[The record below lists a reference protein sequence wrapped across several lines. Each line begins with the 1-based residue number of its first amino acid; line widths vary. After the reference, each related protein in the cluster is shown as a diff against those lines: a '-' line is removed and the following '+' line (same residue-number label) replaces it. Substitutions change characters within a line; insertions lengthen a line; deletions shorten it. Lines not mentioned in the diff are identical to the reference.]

1 VRIRERR
8 LPVVAQLSAGEMLSS
23 EEVPMTVGQRWP
35 DGQRD
40 DSGLVA
46 ALQRN
51 RTVRAGLAQVLV
63 GSAALLL
70 GLVLPKVH
78 RGPQIST
85 GAAQPFLFAVAGG
98 LITFIALVFS
108 LLFLMIQYA
117 TTTFSP
123 RLTIFRDDRRVWR
136 AFAVFIGAFVYS
148 ATAGLQIGSDQR
160 TTAVVPALAMVL
172 VLVSLGLARNLQLRA
187 LRLLQMNTT
196 LEELRSR
203 GAHILMR
210 LYTEPAGAGQ
220 RQVPLPSVSQTVCWK
235 DAGALLL
242 QVDLAGLRTAAADV
256 GAVICLHVG
265 VGEEIGRG
273 GVVVTVHGAT
283 RPIADRTLLQHLQ
296 AGPDRRFGQDPLL
309 AFRLL
314 SDIAIR
320 ALSPAINDPASAV
333 SAIAAIDD
341 LVRIIV
347 DRELDIG
354 RVEDSTGVLR
364 VVLKMPSWDDFLVAG
379 VDDLAYYAASSP
391 MATARLAG
399 MLDELVAAAPPQR
412 RAAVEQR
419 RQRLAE
425 RRLSQTAI
433 DAIAATETTRHTS
446 AVGSPVEMPI
456 PSSE

>member
-1 VRIRERR
+1 
-8 LPVVAQLSAGEMLSS
+8 
-23 EEVPMTVGQRWP
+23 MTAGQRWP

-63 GSAALLL
+63 GSAALVL
-70 GLVLPKVH
+70 GLVLPKVS

-187 LRLLQMNTT
+187 LRLLQMNST

-203 GAHILMR
+203 GAHILTR
-210 LYTEPAGAGQ
+210 LYTEPAGSERNQ
-220 RQVPLPSVSQTVCWK
+220 DPLPSVSQTVRWT

-242 QVDLAGLRTAAADV
+242 QVDLAGLRAVAAGV
-256 GAVICLHVG
+256 GAVVCLHVG
-265 VGEEIGRG
+265 VGEEIARG
-273 GVVVTVHGAT
+273 GAIITVHGAT
-283 RPIADRTLLQHLQ
+283 LPIADRTLLEHLQ
-296 AGPDRRFGQDPLL
+296 TGPDRRFGQDPLL

-341 LVRIIV
+341 LLRIV
-347 DRELDIG
+347 ADRELDIG
-354 RVEDSTGVLR
+354 RAEDSTDALR
-364 VVLKMPSWDDFLVAG
+364 VVLKMPTWDDFLVAG
-379 VDDLAYYAASSP
+379 VDDVAYYAAGSP
-391 MATARLAG
+391 MAAARLARL
-399 MLDELVAAAPPQR
+399 LDELVATVPPQR
-412 RAAVEQR
+412 STAVEQR
-419 RQRLAE
+419 RQQLAE
-425 RRLSQTAI
+425 RRRTQ
-433 DAIAATETTRHTS
+433 DVIAATTANDTAHKTA
-446 AVGSPVEMPI
+446 AVGSPLAVPI
-456 PSSE
+456 PSSD

>member
-1 VRIRERR
+1 
-8 LPVVAQLSAGEMLSS
+8 
-23 EEVPMTVGQRWP
+23 MTVRQRRP

-40 DSGLVA
+40 DSPLVA
-46 ALQRN
+46 ALPWN
-51 RTVRAGLAQVLV
+51 RSVRAGLAQLGV

-70 GLVLPKVH
+70 GLVLPKID
-78 RGPQIST
+78 RGPQITT

-123 RLTIFRDDRRVWR
+123 RLTIFRDDPRVWR

-148 ATAGLQIGSDQR
+148 ATAGLQIGSDPR

-203 GAHILMR
+203 GAHILTQ
-210 LYTEPAGAGQ
+210 LYTELARSEEKQ
-220 RQVPLPSVSQTVCWK
+220 DPLPSVSQTVRWT

-242 QVDLAGLRTAAADV
+242 QVDPAGLRAVAAEV
-256 GAVICLHVG
+256 GAVLRVHVG
-265 VGEEIGRG
+265 VGEELARG
-273 GVVVTVHGAT
+273 GVVITVHEAT
-283 RPIADRTLLQHLQ
+283 RPIADRKLLEHLQ

-341 LVRIIV
+341 LLRIV
-347 DRELDIG
+347 ADRKLDIG
-354 RVEDSTGVLR
+354 RVADSTGALR
-364 VVLKMPSWDDFLVAG
+364 VVLKMPTWDDFLVAG
-379 VDDLAYYAASSP
+379 VDDLAYYAAGSP
-391 MATARLAG
+391 MTAARLVRL
-399 MLDELVAAAPPQR
+399 LDALVAVVPPER
-412 RAAVEQR
+412 RAAVDQR
-419 RQRLAE
+419 RQRLGGG
-425 RRLSQTAI
+425 RQTQ
-433 DAIAATETTRHTS
+433 DALATITAKDTS
-446 AVGSPVEMPI
+446 HYATAVGLPE
-456 PSSE
+456 E